1 MVIISFMNE
10 DNDDKI
16 VRDMTEK
23 DNSTINNV

>member
-1 MVIISFMNE
+1 MNE

-23 DNSTINNV
+23 DNSTINNVKSAP